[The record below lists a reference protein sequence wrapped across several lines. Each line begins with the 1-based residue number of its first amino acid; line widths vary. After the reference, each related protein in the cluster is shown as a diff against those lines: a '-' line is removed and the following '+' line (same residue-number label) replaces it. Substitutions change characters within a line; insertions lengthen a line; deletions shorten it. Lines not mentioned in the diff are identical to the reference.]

1 MEPSMLC
8 NTKGPERQTAASE
21 VLELAGDI
29 ERMAEDVANR
39 TMCRLQTVMD
49 NELPEKACE
58 ATVKPMRPYPELFD
72 LLRGRLNGIKAA
84 LVLIN
89 SGLDRL
95 EL

>member
-8 NTKGPERQTAASE
+8 NTQGPVRQTAASE

-29 ERMAEDVANR
+29 ERMA
-39 TMCRLQTVMD
+39 
-49 NELPEKACE
+49 
-58 ATVKPMRPYPELFD
+58 
-72 LLRGRLNGIKAA
+72 A